1 MTMAKKSYEP
11 HPRLG
16 MKVVPSK
23 TDYDRREN
31 RYTIEEYL
39 DGLEATN
46 DECSMSNLEKEE
58 NDPVNEFEADAF
70 FTQEMYEY
78 GFHIE
83 IPEN

>member
-23 TDYDRREN
+23 TDYNRDDNDRA
-31 RYTIEEYL
+31 IDEEMA
-39 DGLEATN
+39 EVFAQ
-46 DECSMSNLEKEE
+46 
-58 NDPVNEFEADAF
+58 NDPVNEFEAEAF